1 MLPSHHLVAHCSRR
15 GYRCHS
21 AVWALEQ
28 VTCCTLA
35 CECQQFQ
42 QCWLLQG
49 QAHKA
54 ARVWCQ
60 ESSEVKFHLLPRP
73 TSLPLEH
80 TRWYSTQCTKPVSWP
95 EWHFQRYPVKVITL
109 NLTCLKI
116 HAPRHSVTIRE
127 QQAERQSRRE
137 SQSMFQKRL
146 IHISSH
152 DGLIRKYL
160 QRIPLGH
167 TLWWHP
173 IPNINRGAAL
183 KNALP
188 SQPWKLIAEFS
199 TSRSTTVVQI
209 CGCPGAVL
217 LLIIYEITSIVIS
230 SREKTG
236 SNIPRHV
243 KRTWNSNFN
252 VHKLYIL
259 RAICGIIAHTAT
271 ARFRQGQG
279 KLVTR
284 LVALHRKFANSC
296 LNFY

>member
-1 MLPSHHLVAHCSRR
+1 MSQCSLGPGASYLLHLGLWV
-15 GYRCHS
+15 S
-21 AVWALEQ
+21 AVPTVLAPVGTGTQSGPCLVPGVIRGQ
-28 VTCCTLA
+28 VSPPPSADVTATRAHTLV
-35 CECQQFQ
+35 Q
-42 QCWLLQG
+42 
-49 QAHKA
+49 HTVYKA
-54 ARVWCQ
+54 
-60 ESSEVKFHLLPRP
+60 
-73 TSLPLEH
+73 
-80 TRWYSTQCTKPVSWP
+80 VSWP

-116 HAPRHSVTIRE
+116 HAPRHSVTVRE